1 MMVSLVV
8 FALLLGPWSISF
20 NPADSTLILKH
31 SDQQVEIVGKLHF
44 QAADQEYRI
53 VSPRDD
59 GPMRLALID
68 SQQTTKGYITFQQNG
83 DTIEFLVHP
92 LTRDFDGVLTYN
104 AKIQFEPDAF
114 TCRRKIEKGERVAAL
129 GNPGSD
135 SLLNDALFSAQKDL
149 MLHFEAENRSLKT
162 DGNGNFTLHLQGT
175 GEQTYGFSLLKDYFK
190 NRQIPYYAPI
200 NRKRCPS
207 PPTGWMSWNIY
218 FDQAGAE
225 ENLAEARLGKKYF
238 QPFGMEF
245 WSIESWQGNSDKL
258 PVSKFSNL
266 NLEVNQRQFP
276 KGMKQLADDIRA
288 LGFRPGIWVVPYGTG
303 NKEFY
308 ESHKEWFLH
317 TPDGK
322 PLKTWSGIYTIDP
335 ANEEA
340 RAHTRKVL
348 NTISHDWG
356 FEFFKIDG
364 MGYSSPYT
372 SSKVEIPAIRAKMNI
387 KKGVNPIDEFVKDL
401 RKGIGED
408 RVFLACGTSITAPGV
423 AVCDASRIG
432 ADIVYP
438 NKPVTWE
445 NIMRQGR
452 ETLRRLFTHNIV
464 LYNDPD
470 TLMVNTALSLE
481 EARTTTTIVSLPGQ
495 VMFSGD
501 KLAELPP
508 ERIRLVQQTLPVC
521 NIHPMN
527 LYPYSSMIPIWNL
540 RLHKPFM
547 DWNVVALFNW
557 TDDESKMDCSF
568 EELGLDPNVKYLVYE
583 YWTQSF
589 EGIFQKEFSKKVP
602 AHGVRLFAIHPLSD
616 RIQFLSSDRHI
627 TQGAVDLADLKMS
640 ATGASG
646 KIKLVE
652 NFSTTIRFYLPA
664 KNRKYDLKILSKNI
678 ESEIVREADDQVLA
692 ITLRSPKTEE
702 IHFDLIERKDEK

>member
-1 MMVSLVV
+1 MVPFVL
-8 FALLLGPWSISF
+8 FTLLLGPWSITF
-20 NPADSTLILKH
+20 DPGDSTLIFKH
-31 SDQQVEIVGKLHF
+31 PDQQIAILGKLHF
-44 QAADQEYRI
+44 QGPDQEYTI
-53 VSPRDD
+53 VPPRDG
-59 GPMRLALID
+59 GPNRLALID
-68 SQQTTKGYITFQQNG
+68 SFKITKGYISFQQNG

-92 LTRDFDGVLTYN
+92 HARDFDGVLTYE
-104 AKIQFEPDAF
+104 ARIQFEPDAF
-114 TCRRKIEKGERVAAL
+114 TCRKKIEKGERVAAM
-129 GNPGSD
+129 GNLGSD
-135 SLLNDALFSAQKDL
+135 SLLNDSLFSAEKDL
-149 MLHFEAENRSLKT
+149 MLHFDAEKQSLKT
-162 DGNGNFTLHLQGT
+162 EGNGKFSLRLQGT
-175 GEQTYGFSLLKDYFK
+175 GEQTYGISLIKDYFK

-266 NLEVNQRQFP
+266 NLEVNERQFP

-303 NKEFY
+303 NREFY
-308 ESHKEWFLH
+308 EAHKDWFLH
-317 TPDGK
+317 TPSGK
-322 PLKTWSGIYTIDP
+322 PLQTWSGIYTLDP
-335 ANEEA
+335 SNEEA

-348 NTISHDWG
+348 HTVSHDWG
-356 FEFFKIDG
+356 YEFFKIDG
-364 MGYSSPYT
+364 MGYSRPYT
-372 SSKVEIPAIRAKMNI
+372 SAQVEISEIRAKMRIPN
-387 KKGVNPIDEFVKDL
+387 GVNPIDEFVKDL
-401 RKGIGED
+401 RKAIGED

-432 ADIVYP
+432 ADIVSP
-438 NKPVTWE
+438 NQPVKWE
-445 NIMRQGR
+445 NILRQGR

-470 TLMVNTALSLE
+470 TLMVNTAIPIE
-481 EARTTTTIVSLPGQ
+481 EAQTTTTIVSLPGQ

-508 ERIRLVQQTLPVC
+508 DRIRLVQQTLPVC

-527 LYPYSSMIPIWNL
+527 LYPYASMIPIWNL

-557 TDDESKMDCSF
+557 SEEKSKMECSF
-568 EELGLDPNVKYLVYE
+568 EELGLDPNVRYLVYE
-583 YWTQSF
+583 YWTKSF
-589 EGIFQKEFSKKVP
+589 EGIFQKDFAMEVP
-602 AHGVRLFAIHPLSD
+602 AHGVRLLAIHPLSD
-616 RIQFLSSDRHI
+616 QIQFLSSDRHI
-627 TQGAVDLADLKMS
+627 AQGAVDLIDLKMS
-640 ATGASG
+640 TGGGSG
-646 KIKLVE
+646 KIKLIG
-652 NFSTTIRFYLPA
+652 NFPTTIRFYLPD
-664 KNRKYDLKILSKNI
+664 KGRKYDLKISSK
-678 ESEIVREADDQVLA
+678 EVQSKIVREANDQVLG
-692 ITLRSPKTEE
+692 ITLLAPKTEIVDFRIDE
-702 IHFDLIERKDEK
+702 IR